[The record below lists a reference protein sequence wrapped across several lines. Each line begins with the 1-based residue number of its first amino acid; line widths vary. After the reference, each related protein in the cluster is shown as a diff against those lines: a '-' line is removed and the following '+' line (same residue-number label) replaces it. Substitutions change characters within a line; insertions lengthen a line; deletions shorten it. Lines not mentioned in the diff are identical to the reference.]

1 MRGGRCIRAFTRW
14 VCSCARCSCVVV
26 TLARL
31 GVTIF
36 VSWLGVRCGAV
47 TRPGLARHFLHHSA
61 GPLPLQ
67 SRWFI
72 RACCSSGGSLE
83 HAPVGKLFPN
93 GHPDCSDEGAYT
105 RTGGAP
111 HSGNNLSRVQL
122 GIHTH
127 RRGSLYCQQAFG
139 CPAGM
144 PCAGKG
150 PQVPRRH
157 RSEGTDLLRSAP
169 RADDSPNALRS
180 PQRSSTG
187 GRESR
192 GHQRRPGRFVQQR
205 TMPPSRPLKRCIDV
219 LCQFLSGGQG
229 ARARSDAWVLDSV
242 FFVTASTVVG

>member
-1 MRGGRCIRAFTRW
+1 MT
-14 VCSCARCSCVVV
+14 
-26 TLARL
+26 RL
-31 GVTIF
+31 GLV
-36 VSWLGVRCGAV
+36 
-47 TRPGLARHFLHHSA
+47 RHFLHHSA

-111 HSGNNLSRVQL
+111 STANRHSGAPRACPRAGKGRSRRS
-122 GIHTH
+122 I
-127 RRGSLYCQQAFG
+127 
-139 CPAGM
+139 CPNVVASM

-192 GHQRRPGRFVQQR
+192 GHQRRPGRLVQQR
-205 TMPPSRPLKRCIDV
+205 TVPPSRPLKRCTDV